1 MIKGCEKKII
11 FIQGGESS
19 PFENAYF
26 VLRKDSEK
34 CCNGGDDILREAN
47 RIINERIPSGKIKSS
62 RKKRKL
68 KSIVLSV
75 ASLAVGMLC
84 GSLLSFLIRVLA

>member
-26 VLRKDSEK
+26 ILRKESEK

-47 RIINERIPSGKIKSS
+47 RIINESIPNLKNKS
-62 RKKRKL
+62 RRKRKL
-68 KSIVLSV
+68 KSVILSA
-75 ASLAVGMLC
+75 ASLGLGMLC
-84 GSLLSFLIRVLA
+84 GSLLTFLIHALT

>member
-26 VLRKDSEK
+26 VLRRESEK

-47 RIINERIPSGKIKSS
+47 RIITESIPDLKNKA
-62 RKKRKL
+62 RRKRKL
-68 KSIVLSV
+68 KSILLSV
-75 ASLAVGMLC
+75 MSLGLGMLC
-84 GSLLSFLIRVLA
+84 GSLLTVFIYLLS